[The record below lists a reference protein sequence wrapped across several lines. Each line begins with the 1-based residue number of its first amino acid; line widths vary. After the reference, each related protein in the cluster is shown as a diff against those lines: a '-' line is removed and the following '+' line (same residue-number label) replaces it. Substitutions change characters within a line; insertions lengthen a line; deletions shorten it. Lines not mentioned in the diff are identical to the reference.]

1 MEVVKVPDII
11 RKEHLTALMEAY
23 EKELLGVC
31 CAYLRDIHLAEDAVQ
46 ETFLKAYRSMNRF
59 RGECSEHTWLMRIA
73 INTCRDFRRSAWLK
87 YVDRSVTLDS
97 LPEPIAPA
105 ADRSNEIT
113 CAIMGLPRK
122 EMEVMLLHYYQGMTV
137 TEIGQALSLSIS
149 AVSGRLTRARRR
161 LKTLLKGVL
170 DDE

>member
-1 MEVVKVPDII
+1 MEVVKVPDSI

-122 EMEVMLLHYYQGMTV
+122 EMEVMLLHYYQGLGIS
-137 TEIGQALSLSIS
+137 EIAQMLGLPEGTISSRLS
-149 AVSGRLTRARRR
+149 RARKK
-161 LKTLLKGVL
+161 LEVLLKEEAQGV
-170 DDE
+170 